1 MSDRHI
7 ADQTWRG
14 YLNIA
19 DNLYTQLYQLNFS
32 KCINSITHNWI
43 SHWERFDFNSAN
55 AVESPNALYPYA
67 FTLPENVKSVY
78 LLRESPRN
86 ISVLPSLTLLLNNG
100 AIILPDGSIR
110 FPGDLI
116 YGYED
121 LFKFDITCP
130 SCEGTGIYAGETC
143 IICDGTGNAKGLS
156 SEAGIAVDTVRYY
169 KRADSYSDY
178 DESATP
184 LGDFVVYEAEKII
197 AFATQPYETLWSEY
211 AIRDTE
217 IIYDNFGSLIKFYKP
232 DSYRYLR
239 QLQGLWFAYW
249 DGSNIDSIK
258 TGLNV
263 VTDLPF
269 VTDAG
274 YVESIDYKPNAFL
287 KSIAASTVSLAN
299 NIKLPVL
306 PSESN
311 GAYDLILKIRNKPAY
326 AFDYGVDY
334 EIIYDYE
341 DANDYLAW
349 YSFDDFNNINAI
361 PSITKQ
367 AFIKFYDTES
377 FRQLA
382 DADYLDIYFKDGS
395 GDYIVKIAG
404 RDYLIS
410 SKYVPAVVVN
420 QYLERYSPLISL
432 VNVYDYIN
440 FPKWWENLLGY
451 GSVDKLYYTEPGR
464 KQFDS
469 EIANDSAVNLDS
481 SNLAFALTDL
491 PYYHTFLVS
500 LEGEAAPS
508 NYEEVRLI
516 KSFLDTIKPSYSH
529 YIIRCS
535 MLFEDTAVARD
546 VCFALELQARF
557 DDKIGPTQR
566 LDDTWIRSSWDHE
579 ILIDPNEHLGLAEI
593 TCPIC
598 SQYNFTELISD
609 SHLWPSYVPD
619 LKAGPWLDRYTKF
632 ESLAISRYGVGLG
645 SVYAQFYEISSYG
658 LPIGLPLLP
667 QQAVIENAAVGTNY
681 QAYPEIIPG
690 YAFERVD
697 ANNAPDFGTVGLGD
711 KYVIFY
717 YLAASGYL
725 QVWHIVCD
733 ALGNPTSEILQSPD
747 SIITYLPIG
756 TPYNISNQSF
766 YGYDFYAVDTNF
778 APASGTI
785 GAGAVII
792 KFLYKADFSSVFVSH
807 LEIDYNNALTGITLQ
822 GPEILLSNVSSGTAY
837 DADALSFADH
847 DYYGLDAS
855 SAPETGVIGL
865 DDLHVKYL
873 YKIHTGSVYVS
884 HLVCDNAGVLTG
896 EILSAESAVL
906 LNMPVNTPYDTQSQ
920 VFAGY
925 DYYEL
930 ANNSDAASG
939 VIIHGDL
946 HVIYLYKASAI
957 EWLPLTKLGTK
968 QLISA
973 FAASDNYYYISS
985 DNAAYKTADFITFTP
1000 LTLTGTLVGTFGN
1013 IVQASNNRLVM
1024 PDATGV
1030 WLLNLGDDT
1039 FTRATGIAFPNTYT
1053 YSSRV
1058 GASENSSE
1066 IIITVVSGSVVS
1078 TMRAFDIDT
1087 LTQVG
1092 VTYAQS
1098 GYGHQAGSNPLEVS
1112 DGKWLIPGAHQ
1123 VGGFAKELHGYSE
1136 STNAF
1141 KTYFYIGQD
1150 ASTHGQWPVLA
1161 KNASDRVYYIYCQ
1174 INPQIIKIR
1183 YSDDEFDTWT
1193 DMPDLSAVTRVSGTN
1208 TDSAICFDT
1217 NSALVSFGNNVFRT
1231 TDGFASI
1238 AHEGELNGDRI
1249 NQFLILPDGRKMAIT
1264 NGKVNNIWYSM
1275 A

>member
-1 MSDRHI
+1 MADRHI
-7 ADQTWRG
+7 ADQAWRG

-43 SHWERFDFNSAN
+43 SHWEKFVFNSAN

-130 SCEGTGIYAGETC
+130 SCAGTGTYAGETC
-143 IICDGTGNAKGLS
+143 IICDGTGDAKGLS
-156 SEAGIAVDTVRYY
+156 SEAGIAVDTVKYY

-184 LGDFVVYEAEKII
+184 LGDFVVYENEKII

-211 AIRDTE
+211 TIRDTE

-287 KSIAASTVSLAN
+287 KSIIASTVSLAN
-299 NIKLPVL
+299 YIKLPVL

-326 AFDYGVDY
+326 ALDYGIDY

-382 DADYLDIYFKDGS
+382 DADFLDIYFKDGS
-395 GDYIVKIAG
+395 GDYIIKIAG

-481 SNLAFALTDL
+481 SNLAFAITDL

-529 YIIRCS
+529 YIIRCN
-535 MLFEDTAVARD
+535 MLFEDTAIARD

-566 LDDTWIRSSWDHE
+566 LDDTWIRSSLDHE
-579 ILIDPNEHLGLAEI
+579 ILIDANEHLGLSEI

-598 SQYNFTELISD
+598 SRYAFTELISD
-609 SHLWPSYVPD
+609 NHLWPSYVPD
-619 LKAGPWLDRYTKF
+619 LKAGHWLDRYTKF

-658 LPIGLPLLP
+658 HPIGMPLLP
-667 QQAVIENAAVGTNY
+667 QQAVIENVVVGTAY

-697 ANNAPDFGTVGLGD
+697 ANNAPDIGTVGLGD

-717 YLAASGYL
+717 YLAASGYIM
-725 QVWHIVCD
+725 VWHLVCD
-733 ALGNPTSEILQSPD
+733 ATGEPTGEVLQAPESV
-747 SIITYLPIG
+747 ITYLPIG
-756 TPYNISNQSF
+756 TPYHVVSKSF
-766 YGYDFYAVDTNF
+766 YGYDYYGVSNDSS
-778 APASGTI
+778 PASGTI
-785 GAGAVII
+785 GVGAVTI
-792 KFLYKADFSSVFVSH
+792 KFLYNTDLSSVIVTH
-807 LEIDYNNALTGITLQ
+807 LEIGVDNTLTGVVLS
-822 GPEILLSNVSSGTAY
+822 GPTTVINGAYVGTTYNTAP
-837 DADALSFADH
+837 LSFPDH
-847 DYYGLDAS
+847 DYYATSPSSDPAS
-855 SAPETGVIGL
+855 GIIGV
-865 DDLHVKYL
+865 DDSYVEYL

-884 HLVCDNAGVLTG
+884 YLVCNSSGVPTG
-896 EILSAESAVL
+896 DTLEVNELVVLDAAVGTAYSTVPK
-906 LNMPVNTPYDTQSQ
+906 N
-920 VFAGY
+920 FAGY
-925 DYYEL
+925 
-930 ANNSDAASG
+930 
-939 VIIHGDL
+939 
-946 HVIYLYKASAI
+946 
-957 EWLPLTKLGTK
+957 
-968 QLISA
+968 A
-973 FAASDNYYYISS
+973 FYSLSS
-985 DNAAYKTADFITFTP
+985 DSAQP
-1000 LTLTGTLVGTFGN
+1000 
-1013 IVQASNNRLVM
+1013 
-1024 PDATGV
+1024 
-1030 WLLNLGDDT
+1030 
-1039 FTRATGIAFPNTYT
+1039 
-1053 YSSRV
+1053 
-1058 GASENSSE
+1058 
-1066 IIITVVSGSVVS
+1066 SGSVVNGVLYVKYLYTVS
-1078 TMRAFDIDT
+1078 TISWLPMTKIGTSPAISAYPASDGKYYISTESDLYVTTDFVTFDT
-1087 LTQVG
+1087 LSLSGTRTGLFGNIMQASDNRLVVPDSTGVWVLTLGSSTFTRSAIAFGNSYATTASSRIGASPNSNKVIISVVG
-1092 VTYAQS
+1092 GSITSRIIEFDLNTSAQIGS
-1098 GYGHQAGSNPLEVS
+1098 RYEQTGYGFQPGSNPLEWS
-1112 DGKWLIPGAHQ
+1112 DKKWLIPGAQ
-1123 VGGFAKELHGYSE
+1123 SPGFAKFLHRFDEDS
-1136 STNAF
+1136 NAF
-1141 KTYFYIGQD
+1141 GVVFSIAQD
-1150 ASTHGQWPVLA
+1150 MSAHGDWPVLA
-1161 KNASDRVYYIYCQ
+1161 INSSGRVYFIYAEV
-1174 INPQIIKIR
+1174 NPKKIKIR
-1183 YSDDEFDTWT
+1183 YSDDGFVTWT
-1193 DMPDLSAVTRVSGTN
+1193 DMPEFAAGMAADGNN
-1208 TDSAICFDT
+1208 TDSAICFGSA
-1217 NSALVSFGNNVFRT
+1217 SALVSYGSNIFRT
-1231 TDGFASI
+1231 IDGFASLTK
-1238 AHEGELNGDRI
+1238 EGDLDGDKI
-1249 NQFLILPDGRKMAIT
+1249 NQFLVLPDGRKLAFT
-1264 NGKVNNIWYSM
+1264 NSNANNIWYSM